1 MDIAK
6 RLDLF
11 LDVVKQGSYTKAANL
26 RQIDRS
32 ALSKQIMI
40 LEKELGIRLLNRS
53 TRSLSLTE
61 ADKEVLKQAESV
73 RQTVSDTYRIVESFN
88 NEPKGLL
95 RITSPTLFGKLYV
108 HKVVKKFMR
117 TYPEAHIHLTLDN
130 QKLKLIE
137 ERYDLAFRIGNLGDS
152 NLIAKKLADNHPVIL
167 ASEDFIKEHGQ
178 PKTPEEL
185 IKLPAVFYAS
195 DGLVVNRIPM
205 IESLSSGEAKSWEFQ
220 GHYRVN
226 EPELIIDAVRSGL
239 GFAVVGRYM
248 LDKPLSE
255 LGLVPLLTN
264 YQFPDYFGGIYA
276 VYPHRNPT
284 LLVNKFIE
292 MMQDEIGDIK

>member
-1 MDIAK
+1 M
-6 RLDLF
+6 
-11 LDVVKQGSYTKAANL
+11 
-26 RQIDRS
+26 
-32 ALSKQIMI
+32 
-40 LEKELGIRLLNRS
+40 
-53 TRSLSLTE
+53 
-61 ADKEVLKQAESV
+61 
-73 RQTVSDTYRIVESFN
+73 
-88 NEPKGLL
+88 
-95 RITSPTLFGKLYV
+95 
-108 HKVVKKFMR
+108 
-117 TYPEAHIHLTLDN
+117 
-130 QKLKLIE
+130 
-137 ERYDLAFRIGNLGDS
+137 AFRIGNLGDS